1 MVGPGRMAEPDA
13 IADAVVNIKQRTHD
27 LSGETVLITA
37 GPTQEPLDPVRYISN
52 RSSGKMAWALADAA
66 SRAATKVGQHVHD
79 AGVTVKNAG
88 DKLKKLAD

>member
-1 MVGPGRMAEPDA
+1 MARNPSKEYQMKN
-13 IADAVVNIKQRTHD
+13 ADAKIDQAARTAKLKADHVID
-27 LSGETVLITA
+27 GI
-37 GPTQEPLDPVRYISN
+37 
-52 RSSGKMAWALADAA
+52 ADAA